1 MSAVIPDEVKEALA
15 IGLVKFVFERYARGY
30 SASGCVTSAA
40 ITGGLVVAA
49 DTVLD
54 EAIEYVGG
62 ILSQFGMS
70 YHMYDIDV
78 VRDGLIGL
86 MDAIVSRY
94 FSYHNIYDTGGV
106 TGIAKGSIYTGIVC
120 LVGDYLSKVI

>member
-1 MSAVIPDEVKEALA
+1 MSAVIPDELKEALA

-30 SASGCVTSAA
+30 SASGSVTSAA
-40 ITGGLVVAA
+40 ITSGLVVAA

-54 EAIEYVGG
+54 EAIEYVSG
-62 ILSQFGMS
+62 ILTEFGLS
-70 YHMYDIDV
+70 YTMYDIDV

-94 FSYHNIYDTGGV
+94 FSYHNIYDSGGMV
-106 TGIAKGSIYTGIVC
+106 GLAKGSIYTGLIC
-120 LVGDYLSKVI
+120 LVGDYLAKVV